1 MSLLRSL
8 ILLVAVSF
16 APLVHAGD
24 SVSLRV
30 IAIND
35 FHGNLQPPKGR
46 NDDGDMGGA
55 AWLAAHARAAR
66 GGQAHSVFVSAGD
79 LINASPFQSALF
91 QDEPTIEAMNAM
103 DLALNAVGNHEFD
116 EGVDEL
122 RRMQVGG
129 CHPKLG
135 CQFRPAFEGARFRF
149 LAANVVDARDG
160 NTLFPAHE
168 IREYDGVKVGFI
180 GLTLQNTRSMVN
192 ARGIVGWKF
201 RDEAD
206 TVNALV
212 PKLRAKGVNAIV
224 LLIHE
229 GGYASGGPDA
239 CPALSG
245 PLVGVLKQLDA
256 AVGVVISGHTHQ
268 AYNCVID
275 GRRVTSA
282 GFYGRYYTKLDLTL
296 DKRTGALTAVDA
308 HNIAVTHDIA
318 PDPKVAAIVEE
329 AARLARA
336 KDRIAG
342 TLQASI
348 ERTGM
353 DGRDMLNGASGESA
367 LGNVVADA
375 QVWATR
381 AAGAQIAFMNSG
393 GLRAELIRR
402 NDGTVMYSDLFATQP
417 FSNNLVTV
425 TLSGA
430 QILELLEQQ
439 FPGKSNAQTY
449 PRVLQVSKGFGYTWS
464 ASAPAGHRVTE
475 VKLDGKPLDP
485 KATYRVTV
493 NDYLLTGGDRFAVLR
508 EGTDSEAGPIDVDAL
523 EAYFAAHSPVA
534 PPALGR
540 IKRLP

>member
-1 MSLLRSL
+1 MSLLRNL
-8 ILLVAVSF
+8 ILLVVVCL
-16 APLVHAGD
+16 APLAHAGD

-66 GGQAHSVFVSAGD
+66 TGQAHSVFVSAGD

-91 QDEPTIEAMNAM
+91 QDEPTIEVMNAM

-122 RRMQVGG
+122 RRMQDGG

-135 CQFRPAFEGARFRF
+135 CQFRPMFEGARFRF
-149 LAANVVDARDG
+149 LAANVMNAG
-160 NTLFPAHE
+160 EANTLFPAYE
-168 IREYDGVKVGFI
+168 IREYDGVKVAFV

-212 PKLRAKGVNAIV
+212 PQLRAKGANAIV

-229 GGYASGGPDA
+229 GGYASGGPDT

-268 AYNCVID
+268 AYNCEID

-296 DKRTGALTAVDA
+296 DKRTGTLTAVDA

-318 PDPKVAAIVEE
+318 PDAKVAAIVDE

-342 TLQASI
+342 KLQASI

-381 AAGAQIAFMNSG
+381 TAGAQIAFMNSG

-439 FPGKSNAQTY
+439 FPGKSNGQTY
-449 PRVLQVSKGFGYTWS
+449 PRVLQVSKGFAYTWS

-485 KATYRVTV
+485 KANYRVTV

-508 EGTDSEAGPIDVDAL
+508 EGTDSEAGPIDVAAL